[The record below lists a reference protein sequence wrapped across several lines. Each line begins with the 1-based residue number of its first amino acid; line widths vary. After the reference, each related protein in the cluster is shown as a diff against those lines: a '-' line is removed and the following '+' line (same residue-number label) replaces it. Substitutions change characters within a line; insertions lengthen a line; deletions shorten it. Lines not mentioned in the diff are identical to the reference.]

1 MDTKKPIKKR
11 GLGIYMQNILQRK
24 IQIPFTQVGSNI
36 SEIIEAKLI
45 ENYSG
50 ICIKEGF
57 VKENSIRLLN
67 NSSGTLN
74 GAFVDFNTNFECLLC
89 KPVEGMKLRAQV
101 KNITKAGLRCE
112 AKGDMSPF
120 IAFVARDHHFQSKDF
135 ASIKVDDEIM
145 IKVIG
150 IRYELNDKYISIIG
164 EFIPNKRPKI
174 VIKKK
179 LKVIQQ

>member
-1 MDTKKPIKKR
+1 METKKAVKKR

-24 IQIPFTQVGSNI
+24 IQVPFTKVGSNI

-74 GAFVDFNTNFECLLC
+74 GEFVDFNTNFECLLC
-89 KPVEGMKLRAQV
+89 KPVEGMRLRTVV
-101 KNITKAGLRCE
+101 KNVTKAGLRCE
-112 AKGDMSPF
+112 AKGDTSPF

-145 IKVIG
+145 IRVIG
-150 IRYELNDKYISIIG
+150 IRYELYDKYISIIG
-164 EFIPNKRPKI
+164 EFIPNKRPRI
-174 VIKKK
+174 VINKKT
-179 LKVIQQ
+179 